1 MWIGDTIPSGSYHTK
16 KPLTKAQIKKM
27 QEAYIKADT
36 ITQEVKRK
44 EAEEQESTKGI
55 IDNDLKFL
63 P

>member
-1 MWIGDTIPSGSYHTK
+1 MPSGSYHAK
-16 KPLTKAQIKKM
+16 KPLTKTQIKKM

-44 EAEEQESTKGI
+44 EAEEQESTQGI